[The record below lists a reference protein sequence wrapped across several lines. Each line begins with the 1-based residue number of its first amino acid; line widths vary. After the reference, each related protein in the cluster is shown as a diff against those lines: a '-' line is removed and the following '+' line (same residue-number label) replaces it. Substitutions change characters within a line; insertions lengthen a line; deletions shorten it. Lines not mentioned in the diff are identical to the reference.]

1 MKIIFSTITLV
12 LSSLLFCQNTG
23 TSEFGMKNG
32 TLNINSTSI
41 DHDNINEKHYLG
53 KEAFAKVDNYPEQ
66 VEYKY
71 NAYTDTFEF
80 KEGAKRRALDKRIG
94 QKVVFVDGRIFEFL
108 NYKDLNNN
116 LVSGYLQL
124 LSNEISNKIL
134 LYKQTKLSETTS
146 LNKNSYDG
154 SAGTINYRSE
164 TNYYISDSNYIIP
177 LPKSAKK
184 IEAILKVDVQ
194 EIVKKN
200 KLNLNKEEDLIKL
213 IDLLNK

>member
-1 MKIIFSTITLV
+1 M
-12 LSSLLFCQNTG
+12 
-23 TSEFGMKNG
+23 E
-32 TLNINSTSI
+32 
-41 DHDNINEKHYLG
+41 
-53 KEAFAKVDNYPEQ
+53 
-66 VEYKY
+66 
-71 NAYTDTFEF
+71 
-80 KEGAKRRALDKRIG
+80 
-94 QKVVFVDGRIFEFL
+94 EFL

-134 LYKQTKLSETTS
+134 LYKQIKLSDTTS

-184 IEAILKVDVQ
+184 RSKTSGIQYHVGPMSKVKPSFFSCLALPP
-194 EIVKKN
+194 IVSFFS
-200 KLNLNKEEDLIKL
+200 
-213 IDLLNK
+213 